1 MEQFKIISGPHWD
14 LLTLKKHTNKIHLRR
29 TPCVRLLL
37 YGNINLLVF
46 CCMGLLIYY
55 KLTGIF

>member
-29 TPCVRLLL
+29 TPDVRLLL
-37 YGNINLLVF
+37 Y
-46 CCMGLLIYY
+46 CMNMFY
-55 KLTGIF
+55 KLCYIYGKLILMN